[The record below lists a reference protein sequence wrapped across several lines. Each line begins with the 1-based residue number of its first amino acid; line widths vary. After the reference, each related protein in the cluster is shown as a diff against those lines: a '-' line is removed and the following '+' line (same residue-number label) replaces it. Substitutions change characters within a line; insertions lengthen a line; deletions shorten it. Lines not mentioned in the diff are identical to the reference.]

1 MFWLSE
7 IENLLPAASTKDTCP
22 VYVICE
28 GMSVSKRSNM
38 KGMLR
43 QCIWKETV
51 RKPSIEMRSRTDC
64 TDLPKESKFVVILDW
79 TGEMNIHFI
88 GYDLWW
94 LQVKKLVDFNNV
106 ESTNFQERF
115 ISTWFNVLFDFSN
128 IEDVAQNRW

>member
-7 IENLLPAASTKDTCP
+7 IENSLPAASTKDTCP
-22 VYVICE
+22 VYVIRK

-38 KGMLR
+38 KGMSR
-43 QCIWKETV
+43 RRIWKETV
-51 RKPSIEMRSRTDC
+51 RKPSIEMWSRTDC
-64 TDLPKESKFVVILDW
+64 TDLPKESKFVVISDW
-79 TGEMNIHFI
+79 TGEMNVHFI

-106 ESTNFQERF
+106 ESTNFQEHF

-128 IEDVAQNRW
+128 IEDVAQNQW